1 MRLTGLR
8 PLALSLLLACACS
21 DTGGGV
27 GGVEVAVAG
36 SARTWTHAE
45 LVAMPTASVA
55 YHGKHYTG
63 VPLPALVSA
72 LEASADRPLTAVASD
87 GYTQTLA
94 FEILAHTDAL
104 LAHTVDGAP
113 LPASE
118 GPLRLVVPGAE
129 GLSVKQLVRLE
140 QP

>member
-1 MRLTGLR
+1 MRLLEIR
-8 PLALSLLLACACS
+8 SLALALLLACACS
-21 DTGGGV
+21 DP
-27 GGVEVAVAG
+27 GGVEGVQVAVAG

-45 LVAMPTASVA
+45 FAAMPIASVT
-55 YHGKHYTG
+55 YHGKQYTG
-63 VPLPALVSA
+63 VPLPTLVSA
-72 LEASADRPLTAVASD
+72 LGASADRPLTAVASD

-94 FEILAHTDAL
+94 PEILARTDAL

-118 GPLRLVVPGAE
+118 GPLRLVVPGAK
-129 GLSVKQLVRLE
+129 GLSVKQLVRLG

>member
-1 MRLTGLR
+1 MRLLEFCSFA
-8 PLALSLLLACACS
+8 LALLLACACS
-21 DTGGGV
+21 DAGGEGIQV
-27 GGVEVAVAG
+27 TVAG

-45 LVAMPTASVA
+45 FAAMPAASVD
-55 YHGKHYTG
+55 YHGKQYTG

-72 LEASADRPLTAVASD
+72 LGASADQPLTAVASD

-94 FEILAHTDAL
+94 PEILARTDAL
-104 LAHTVDGAP
+104 LAHTVDGTP

-118 GPLRLVVPGAE
+118 GPLRLVVPGSK
-129 GLSVKQLVRLE
+129 GLSVKQLVRLG